1 MTLGQVAGLAD
12 QGIRSVEIEGL
23 RLAYTV
29 TGSGPPAVL
38 VHGLGGSGRWW
49 APVVPDLARDHTVH
63 VLDLVGFG
71 ASANQP
77 FSLESAALQVAAFM
91 DALGISGALVVGHS
105 MGGLICAE
113 LAADRPDLVDRLVLV
128 NACGLP
134 FRRSLV
140 EHALCLVRS
149 TLASPRA
156 FLQLAVADTLRAGPL
171 TLIRATRSVL
181 ASDLSAKLARIRAPT
196 LVIWGEHDPLIPAA
210 TGRALA
216 QALADGSFAIVE
228 GAGHSPMWERPE
240 RFSRRLREFI
250 RARRAKVAAVAR
262 APATA
267 KA

>member
-1 MTLGQVAGLAD
+1 VDPSLAQPAGLSD
-12 QGIRSVEIEGL
+12 GGIRSVEIEGL

-49 APVVPDLARDHTVH
+49 SPVVPDLARDHTVH

-77 FSLESAALQVAAFM
+77 FALESAALQVAAFM
-91 DALGISGALVVGHS
+91 DALGIHGALLVGHS
-105 MGGLICAE
+105 MGGLICGE

-140 EHALCLVRS
+140 EHALCLLRS
-149 TLASPRA
+149 TLGSPRA
-156 FLQLAVADTLRAGPL
+156 FVQLAIADTLRAGPL

-181 ASDLSAKLARIRAPT
+181 ASDLSVKLERIRAPT
-196 LVIWGEHDPLIPAA
+196 LVLWGEHDPLIPAA

-216 QALADGSFAIVE
+216 KALADGRFAIVE

-250 RARRAKVAAVAR
+250 RSRRRSIARSR
-262 APATA
+262 ATA
-267 KA
+267 NA